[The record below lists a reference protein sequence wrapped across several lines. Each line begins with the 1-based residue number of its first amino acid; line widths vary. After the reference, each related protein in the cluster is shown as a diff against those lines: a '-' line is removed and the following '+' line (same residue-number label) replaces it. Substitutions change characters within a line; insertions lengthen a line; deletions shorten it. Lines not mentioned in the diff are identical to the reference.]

1 MRVIV
6 RSEDVRLWLPIPMV
20 LAGAAVA
27 LMPESAL
34 VGLRKSVPEPY
45 RDLLT
50 KPLLRQLV
58 RECRSVLKR
67 YKGLEIVRVESQDGP
82 FVSIRL

>member
-34 VGLRKSVPEPY
+34 VEPY

-50 KPLLRQLV
+50 KPLLRKLV

-67 YKGLEIVRVESQDGP
+67 YRGLEIVRVESQDGP

>member
-6 RSEDVRLWLPIPMV
+6 RSEDVHLRLPIPLV
-20 LAGAAVA
+20 LAGAAIV

-34 VGLRKSVPEPY
+34 AGLRKSVPEPCCG
-45 RDLLT
+45 LLT
-50 KPLLRQLV
+50 KPLLRELV
-58 RECRSVLKR
+58 RECRSVLKLYR
-67 YKGLEIVRVESQDGP
+67 GLEIVRVESQDGP